1 MQEHVVDQ
9 GAAEHVEASWYL
21 IRDGKQYGPL
31 THRELS
37 LLAEG
42 ANFKTGDLVWTAG
55 LDSWKPADAVFKLVA
70 PSQSETE
77 QAVDAQFS
85 VEPSLEPEDD
95 KHDPVE
101 PNGEDVDALVQAL
114 HASAEVPKPTLK
126 ERALAEIKKFAGIVA
141 YLWVVFTVLLVH
153 EWVVLSENH
162 IGFKFYGLAVINA
175 VVLGKIM
182 LLAEHFRFAE
192 RLNKM
197 PLIYPILYKAVGF
210 TTLLFAAYILEEMLI
225 GWLGGKGF
233 AASVPHVGGG
243 TLLGGLSI
251 WFIFCVALLPFFGF
265 KEIERAVGP
274 GMVRKL
280 LFGRI

>member
-1 MQEHVVDQ
+1 MQERVVDQ
-9 GAAEHVEASWYL
+9 SAAERVEASWYL
-21 IRDGKQYGPL
+21 TRDGEQYGPL
-31 THRELS
+31 THQELS
-37 LLAEG
+37 LFAG
-42 ANFKTGDLVWTAG
+42 GGNFKAGDLVWTAG
-55 LDSWKPADAVFKLVA
+55 LDSWNPADAVFKRVA
-70 PSQSETE
+70 PSQTDTE
-77 QAVDAQFS
+77 QSADPVFK
-85 VEPSLEPEDD
+85 VEPPPEPDDD
-95 KHDPVE
+95 KHDLFE
-101 PNGEDVDALVQAL
+101 PSGESVNALVQAL
-114 HASAEVPKPTLK
+114 HASAEKPKPTLK
-126 ERALAEIKKFAGIVA
+126 DRALVELKKFAGIVV

-197 PLIYPILYKAVGF
+197 PLIYPIVYKAVGF

-233 AASVPHVGGG
+233 AASVPHIGGG

-251 WFIFCVALLPFFGF
+251 WFIFCVALLPFFAF

-274 GMVRKL
+274 DMVRKL